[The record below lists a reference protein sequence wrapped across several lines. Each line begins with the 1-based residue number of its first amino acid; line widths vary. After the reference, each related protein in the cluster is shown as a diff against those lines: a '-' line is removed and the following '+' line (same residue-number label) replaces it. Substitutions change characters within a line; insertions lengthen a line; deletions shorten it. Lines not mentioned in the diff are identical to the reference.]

1 MFCELKRNVPNAQL
15 ILVGVGEELDDI
27 KQIAREIG
35 LEDSVCFLGGIEA
48 ILLNYIRQWTY
59 F

>member
-35 LEDSVCFLGGIEA
+35 LEDSVRFWGE
-48 ILLNYIRQWTY
+48 
-59 F
+59 